1 MLCIISPLKTLKI
14 AKTELRIC
22 FGDAQTFSGAR
33 GCKVVTAVVAEQ
45 VEGGVG
51 SLVPGSP

>member
-22 FGDAQTFSGAR
+22 FGDAQTFSG

-51 SLVPGSP
+51 SPVPGSP